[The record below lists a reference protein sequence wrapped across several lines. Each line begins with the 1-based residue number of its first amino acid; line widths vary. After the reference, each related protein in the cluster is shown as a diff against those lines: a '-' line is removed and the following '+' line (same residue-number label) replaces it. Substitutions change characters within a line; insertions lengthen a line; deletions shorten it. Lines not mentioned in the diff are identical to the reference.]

1 MGDFS
6 IKSTCLY
13 YNMKFP
19 TVGFILNSDMSA
31 VKTAFHRPIKK
42 MPNLDGFQELEAEDS
57 QIRNY
62 LPG

>member
-1 MGDFS
+1 
-6 IKSTCLY
+6 
-13 YNMKFP
+13 MKFP